1 MFRSSEILNEEEKM
15 NYFSRVLAVILLSL
29 SLSACEGAQKI
40 QEETEKRFVQNPH
53 PKQAYR
59 ITVKVN
65 DAPGL

>member
-1 MFRSSEILNEEEKM
+1 M